1 MRHQHWMYLTYKK
14 PNILQH
20 ETPKLIS
27 GNEIPVSML
36 ETTIQEE
43 LKSKICSEI
52 KVIYQAKGVIFEG
65 QTYSNSSAVVIG
77 YETDDFKFGKVEGVV
92 SAMGTPYIYYKKL
105 LTVGFSH
112 HYNSYEVHESEI
124 FGLSKISD
132 LYSYHPLGIYN
143 IKDCDCYLIPL
154 MFYLRPPE

>member
-1 MRHQHWMYLTYKK
+1 MRHQYWMYLTYKN

-43 LKSKICSEI
+43 LKSTICSEI

-65 QTYSNSSAVVIG
+65 RTYSDSSAVVIG
-77 YETDDFKFGKVEGVV
+77 YETDDFKFGKV
-92 SAMGTPYIYYKKL
+92 
-105 LTVGFSH
+105 
-112 HYNSYEVHESEI
+112 
-124 FGLSKISD
+124 
-132 LYSYHPLGIYN
+132 
-143 IKDCDCYLIPL
+143 
-154 MFYLRPPE
+154 

>member
-1 MRHQHWMYLTYKK
+1 MRHQYWMYLTYKN

-52 KVIYQAKGVIFEG
+52 KAIYQAKGVIFEG
-65 QTYSNSSAVVIG
+65 QTYSDSSAVVIG
-77 YETDDFKFGKVEGVV
+77 YETDDFKFGKV
-92 SAMGTPYIYYKKL
+92 
-105 LTVGFSH
+105 
-112 HYNSYEVHESEI
+112 
-124 FGLSKISD
+124 
-132 LYSYHPLGIYN
+132 
-143 IKDCDCYLIPL
+143 
-154 MFYLRPPE
+154 